1 MDVAVAVEVGV
12 AVCVAVEVLVLVA
25 VNVKQGVSS
34 AQSASPE
41 IESGVWL
48 FWVGALLATVPL
60 RQR

>member
-25 VNVKQGVSS
+25 VNVKQAFFSYQI
-34 AQSASPE
+34 APPE

-48 FWVGALLATVPL
+48 FWGG
-60 RQR
+60 